1 MAKSRLIPKLQL
13 YPSAITPG
21 SLSLVNTFNFSN
33 LVEIGNPVSQAK
45 IYEAQL
51 ADELILVDLSPS
63 KGKTESDSN
72 QLLETLKAVS
82 REVFLPL
89 TIGGGVKNIAD
100 VAEFL
105 SHGADKVC
113 MNSSVIK
120 RPNLISEVAQAF
132 GSQCAV
138 VSIDYKLNAEG
149 CLEVY
154 SNGGQTP
161 TGLDPISW
169 AKKAEDFGAGEIML
183 TCIDN
188 DGVQEGLD
196 VSTGKLVAEELKIPL
211 IISGGCG
218 LASHFVD
225 GFTIARADA
234 VAAGTFFSFRDQNP
248 MQTRGHIKNAGVNIR
263 TGN

>member
-13 YPSAITPG
+13 YSSAIDPR
-21 SLSLVNTFNFSN
+21 SLSIVNTINFGKII
-33 LVEIGNPVSQAK
+33 EIGNPVSQAK
-45 IYEAQL
+45 IYEAQVS
-51 ADELILVDLSPS
+51 DELILVDLSPS
-63 KGKTESDSN
+63 KGKPESDSN
-72 QLLETLKAVS
+72 RLLETLKAIS
-82 REVFLPL
+82 GEVFLPL

-113 MNSSVIK
+113 MNSSVIE
-120 RPNLISEVAQAF
+120 RPNFISDVAKAF

-149 CLEVY
+149 RLEVY

-161 TGLDPISW
+161 TGLNPISW
-169 AKKAEDFGAGEIML
+169 AKKAEDMGAGEILL

-188 DGVQEGLD
+188 DGVQKGLD

-263 TGN
+263 TGS